1 MGRAKSA
8 DNNVLFRSHIYIPV
22 QSDHP
27 NLSLTEN
34 GSDIHKVQRCK
45 ECIFWHFCG
54 TGLFWTPHGQVFFN
68 SPANTCRQ
76 WYLFSHFT
84 ALALVGFIL
93 HWCCR
98 SISNCCSL
106 LFPLKG
112 KMNNLV
118 RKNFCCLPITG
129 RVLYSTSP
137 PQQQKTLAAE
147 LRNCPN

>member
-68 SPANTCRQ
+68 SPANTVGSGIYSATLQLLRLSALSCIDVVVP
-76 WYLFSHFT
+76 SAT
-84 ALALVGFIL
+84 AAPYYS
-93 HWCCR
+93 R
-98 SISNCCSL
+98 S
-106 LFPLKG
+106 KA
-112 KMNNLV
+112 K
-118 RKNFCCLPITG
+118 
-129 RVLYSTSP
+129 
-137 PQQQKTLAAE
+137 
-147 LRNCPN
+147 